1 MVLSERQ
8 FPKLMKAALT
18 TTGRKRARRQ
28 MLDSASAAARGKA
41 LIGRISFG
49 TTGGRLLWPESRRTR
64 RDESGC
70 CEDGRGSRSVSV
82 GYSGVVAERAKEEK
96 RVCVCRGPRRRSG
109 RGRVGY
115 GCQRAR
121 QREGDKL
128 SCAECGTAQSNSS
141 TGIAM
146 NCVAVI
152 DDDGDGSK

>member
-1 MVLSERQ
+1 
-8 FPKLMKAALT
+8 
-18 TTGRKRARRQ
+18 

-49 TTGGRLLWPESRRTR
+49 TTGGRLLWPESGRTR
-64 RDESGC
+64 GRDESQC

-82 GYSGVVAERAKEEK
+82 GYSGVVAERAREEK
-96 RVCVCRGPRRRSG
+96 RVCVCRGPRRRRSG

-121 QREGDKL
+121 QRQGDKL
-128 SCAECGTAQSNSS
+128 SCAECGTAQNKSS

-152 DDDGDGSK
+152 DDDDDDGSEL